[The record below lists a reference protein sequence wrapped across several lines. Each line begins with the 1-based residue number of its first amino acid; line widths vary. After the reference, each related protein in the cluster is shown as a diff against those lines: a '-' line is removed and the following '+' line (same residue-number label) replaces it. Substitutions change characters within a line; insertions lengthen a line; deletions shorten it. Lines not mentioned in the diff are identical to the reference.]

1 MSELQHANSEIS
13 GFGSHSAAE
22 VEQLQKALGLGGQ
35 GGIDAGIQFEGDR
48 TGSYANELPGAF
60 RGGNALA
67 VEDLDRTLK
76 LVTFGLEHLRLW
88 KDILK
93 ERVPQVVHEYNIQNA
108 YGESDASPFFQ
119 MGATPVETD
128 AQYARDVVQIKYLG
142 TKGAVLHNLTLIQA
156 AHGPVVAREVKNK
169 TIELLARNERFMFDA
184 SSTLNAEEYD
194 GLKYQIIS
202 KGANPAMGES
212 IYQSKAF
219 AGYGNNGTSHII
231 DANGADFDEDIAEDS
246 ALTAVNNFGMPM
258 DMYLGTD
265 VHSAF
270 SRAFYAKQRT
280 VPGESLTSGNRVTE
294 HMGTLDYRF
303 KPSLFNRPKLTP
315 TGILAGAAGAD
326 PTPANIGTG
335 GTGEFT
341 IAFGGGAPFS
351 EALVLA
357 VRATG
362 ETAGGVINTGSISS
376 VDIAGVANSTTNPVL
391 YFNLYIRAENGAF
404 SDFRFV
410 KRLAAP
416 ANGQTNNG
424 NSFYNEVFNLPGLNS
439 GINAGTV
446 TLSRTA
452 GAADAYLLMHDPDV
466 LCWKQLGSMIKYDL
480 AVTTTQYEWLQL
492 LYGTPL
498 VMAPLKNVIVR
509 NLKSEA

>member
-13 GFGSHSAAE
+13 GFGSHTAAE

-35 GGIDAGIQFEGDR
+35 GGIAPGIGFEGAR
-48 TGSYANELPGAF
+48 TGSYANELPGDF
-60 RGGNALA
+60 TGGNALA

-202 KGANPAMGES
+202 KARSS

-219 AGYGNNGTSHII
+219 DGYGNSVSATEAPHILN
-231 DANGADFDEDIAEDS
+231 ANGADFDEDIAEDA

-315 TGILAGAAGAD
+315 TGISALMGGGD

-341 IAFGGGAPFS
+341 IAFGGSAPFS

-362 ETAGGVINTGSISS
+362 ETSGGALNTGSISS

-416 ANGQTNNG
+416 ANAGTNNG
-424 NSFYNEVFNLPGLNS
+424 NSFYNEAFNLPGDFS

-446 TLSRTA
+446 TLNRTA

>member
-1 MSELQHANSEIS
+1 MSELNYAGSEFT

-35 GGIDAGIQFEGDR
+35 GGNATPAGTGANAGSDMSGYAIQ
-48 TGSYANELPGAF
+48 LPGDF
-60 RGGNALA
+60 TGGNALA

-93 ERVPQVVHEYNIQNA
+93 ERVPQVVHEYNVQNA
-108 YGESDASPFFQ
+108 YGESDTSPFFQ
-119 MGATPVETD
+119 MGNTPAETD

-184 SSTLNAEEYD
+184 SSSIQAEEYD

-202 KGANPAMGES
+202 KAGSP

-219 AGYGNNGTSHII
+219 AGYGNAVTATMAPHIL
-231 DANGADFDEDIAEDS
+231 DANGADFDEDIAEDA

-303 KPSLFNRPKLTP
+303 KPSLFNRPKKINVGTTSSGVSSLGGTP
-315 TGILAGAAGAD
+315 GTGTVNANVKISLVTAAGESDLNTTGEDFVLGASD
-326 PTPANIGTG
+326 ATLNIGNLSALYLNLYVKSG
-335 GTGEFT
+335 SGTSSDKSLYLFYKRVPNAVNT
-341 IAFGGGAPFS
+341 
-351 EALVLA
+351 ALV
-357 VRATG
+357 
-362 ETAGGVINTGSISS
+362 IN
-376 VDIAGVANSTTNPVL
+376 DEA
-391 YFNLYIRAENGAF
+391 
-404 SDFRFV
+404 
-410 KRLAAP
+410 
-416 ANGQTNNG
+416 
-424 NSFYNEVFNLPGLNS
+424 FNLPGPNS
-439 GINAGTV
+439 GINADTV
-446 TLSRTA
+446 TLSRIA

-480 AVTTTQYEWLQL
+480 AVTTTAYEWLQL

-498 VMAPLKNVIVR
+498 VMAPLKNVIIR
-509 NLKSEA
+509 NLKSDV

>member
-1 MSELQHANSEIS
+1 M
-13 GFGSHSAAE
+13 
-22 VEQLQKALGLGGQ
+22 
-35 GGIDAGIQFEGDR
+35 
-48 TGSYANELPGAF
+48 F
-60 RGGNALA
+60 RDGNALA

-202 KGANPAMGES
+202 KAASS

-219 AGYGNNGTSHII
+219 EGYGNSVSATEAPHILN
-231 DANGADFDEDIAEDS
+231 ANGADFDEDLAEDA

-315 TGILAGAAGAD
+315 TGAM
-326 PTPANIGTG
+326 
-335 GTGEFT
+335 
-341 IAFGGGAPFS
+341 
-351 EALVLA
+351 
-357 VRATG
+357 
-362 ETAGGVINTGSISS
+362 
-376 VDIAGVANSTTNPVL
+376 
-391 YFNLYIRAENGAF
+391 
-404 SDFRFV
+404 
-410 KRLAAP
+410 
-416 ANGQTNNG
+416 
-424 NSFYNEVFNLPGLNS
+424 
-439 GINAGTV
+439 
-446 TLSRTA
+446 LS
-452 GAADAYLLMHDPDV
+452 
-466 LCWKQLGSMIKYDL
+466 
-480 AVTTTQYEWLQL
+480 
-492 LYGTPL
+492 
-498 VMAPLKNVIVR
+498 
-509 NLKSEA
+509 

>member
-1 MSELQHANSEIS
+1 MSELQHANSEFT

-35 GGIDAGIQFEGDR
+35 GGISSDGGNVNVPGNALD
-48 TGSYANELPGAF
+48 SYANQIPSDF

-93 ERVPQVVHEYNIQNA
+93 ERVPQVVHEYNVQNA
-108 YGESDASPFFQ
+108 YGESEASPFFQ

-128 AQYARDVVQIKYLG
+128 AQYARDIVQIKYLG

-184 SSTLNAEEYD
+184 SSSFNPEEYD

-202 KGANPAMGES
+202 KAANS

-219 AGYGNNGTSHII
+219 AGYGNSVSATEAPHIL
-231 DANGADFDEDIAEDS
+231 DANGADFDEDIAEDA

-315 TGILAGAAGAD
+315 SVLAANPTDLVAGGLTWGRVAGSEFD
-326 PTPANIGTG
+326 ALIIAVTAS
-335 GTGEFT
+335 GEGSD
-341 IAFGGGAPFS
+341 A
-351 EALVLA
+351 ALVSGAGDIASSGTL
-357 VRATG
+357 
-362 ETAGGVINTGSISS
+362 TAG
-376 VDIAGVANSTTNPVL
+376 VL
-391 YFNLYIRAENGAF
+391 YFNLYVRAAASDSF
-404 SDFRFV
+404 ADFRFL
-410 KRLAAP
+410 KRAAVTTG
-416 ANGQTNNG
+416 AGIILND
-424 NSFYNEVFNLPGLNS
+424 EVFDIQVANS
-439 GINAGTV
+439 GPNAGSV
-446 TLSRTA
+446 TLPRTA

>member
-1 MSELQHANSEIS
+1 MSELNHANSEFT
-13 GFGSHSAAE
+13 GFGSHSASE

-35 GGIDAGIQFEGDR
+35 GGNSNPGGIGGVPGTD
-48 TGSYANELPGAF
+48 SYANQFPGDF
-60 RGGNALA
+60 RNGNALA

-93 ERVPQVVHEYNIQNA
+93 ERVPQVVHEYNVQNA

-119 MGATPVETD
+119 MGATPAETD

-184 SSTLNAEEYD
+184 SSTIQAEEYD

-202 KGANPAMGES
+202 KARSS

-219 AGYGNNGTSHII
+219 VGYGNAVSATEAPHIL
-231 DANGADFDEDIAEDS
+231 DANGADFDEDLAEDA

-265 VHSAF
+265 VHSSF

-303 KPSLFNRPKLTP
+303 KPSLFNRPKLNPIGVSANGSTTS
-315 TGILAGAAGAD
+315 TGGVTFGTNAGSGFDCLVIAV
-326 PTPANIGTG
+326 N
-335 GTGEFT
+335 GTGELSQG
-341 IAFGGGAPFS
+341 AFVANQGDIVQGNETP
-351 EALVLA
+351 
-357 VRATG
+357 
-362 ETAGGVINTGSISS
+362 TAG
-376 VDIAGVANSTTNPVL
+376 VL
-391 YFNLYIRAENGAF
+391 YFNLYTRPAASSSFG
-404 SDFRFV
+404 DYRFV
-410 KRLAAP
+410 KRLRI
-416 ANGQTNNG
+416 
-424 NSFYNEVFNLPGLNS
+424 NSGTGGVGVVVNTEAFNLPGEFS
-439 GINAGTV
+439 EINAGTV
-446 TLSRTA
+446 TLPRTA

-480 AVTTTQYEWLQL
+480 AVTTTAYEWLQL

-498 VMAPLKNVIVR
+498 VMAPLKNVIIR
-509 NLKSEA
+509 NLKSEV

>member
-1 MSELQHANSEIS
+1 MSELQHANAGLS
-13 GFGSHSAAE
+13 GFGTHSAAE

-35 GGIDAGIQFEGDR
+35 GGVTDGTNGTGGPILGAGDSYTNQFPSQF
-48 TGSYANELPGAF
+48 T
-60 RGGNALA
+60 GGNALA

-108 YGESDASPFFQ
+108 YGLSDASPFFE

-128 AQYARDVVQIKYLG
+128 ASYNRDVVQIKYLG

-169 TIELLARNERFMFDA
+169 TIELLARNERAMFDA
-184 SSTLNAEEYD
+184 NSLIESREYD
-194 GLKYQIIS
+194 GLEAQIIA
-202 KGANPAMGES
+202 KGQNAV
-212 IYQSKAF
+212 YQSSAF
-219 AGYGNNGTSHII
+219 ASYGNSGSGSIII
-231 DANGADFDEDIAEDS
+231 DAAGADFDEDIAEDS

-303 KPSLFNRPKLTP
+303 KPSLFNRPRLTP
-315 TGILAGAAGAD
+315 SVALGSQAATFVLGAGGSAAFDTLFIAVGLDGREINTDFEQGTNNLSVTISGITSAEQASRLYINMYVRPNGGDFASYRFCKRVPYANTTAAIFV
-326 PTPANIGTG
+326 NN
-335 GTGEFT
+335 EVF
-341 IAFGGGAPFS
+341 AFGGNSMAP
-351 EALVLA
+351 
-357 VRATG
+357 
-362 ETAGGVINTGSISS
+362 N
-376 VDIAGVANSTTNPVL
+376 
-391 YFNLYIRAENGAF
+391 
-404 SDFRFV
+404 
-410 KRLAAP
+410 
-416 ANGQTNNG
+416 
-424 NSFYNEVFNLPGLNS
+424 
-439 GINAGTV
+439 INASAASINRISGT
-446 TLSRTA
+446 A
-452 GAADAYLLMHDPDV
+452 KAYLLMHDPDV

-498 VMAPLKNVIVR
+498 VMAPLKNVIVT

>member
-1 MSELQHANSEIS
+1 MSELQHANNDTMS

-35 GGIDAGIQFEGDR
+35 GGAFGTSGANPNANIVGNLSGYATDA
-48 TGSYANELPGAF
+48 PGTF
-60 RGGNALA
+60 SGGNALA

-93 ERVPQVVHEYNIQNA
+93 ERVPQVVHEYNVQNA
-108 YGESDASPFFQ
+108 YGESDVSPFFQ
-119 MGATPVETD
+119 MGATPLETD
-128 AQYARDVVQIKYLG
+128 AQYNRDVVQIKYLG

-169 TIELLARNERFMFDA
+169 TIELLARNERAMFSA
-184 SSTLNAEEYD
+184 SSAIQAEEYD
-194 GLKYQIIS
+194 GLEYQIVS
-202 KGANPAMGES
+202 KARATA
-212 IYQSKAF
+212 YQSAAF
-219 AGYGNNGTSHII
+219 EGYGNNVSATDAAHILN
-231 DANGADFDEDIAEDS
+231 AAGADFDEDIAEDA
-246 ALTAVNNFGMPM
+246 ALIAVNNFGMPM

-303 KPSLFNRPKLTP
+303 KPSLFNRPKKNITAKIVAITANIAITAGTTDSTTARSVELVGVGGAGP
-315 TGILAGAAGAD
+315 VARSGILASATTVDFLAAQNTIAVNAGALYY
-326 PTPANIGTG
+326 
-335 GTGEFT
+335 ELYV
-341 IAFGGGAPFS
+341 GA
-351 EALVLA
+351 VN
-357 VRATG
+357 AT
-362 ETAGGVINTGSISS
+362 
-376 VDIAGVANSTTNPVL
+376 DSTTL
-391 YFNLYIRAENGAF
+391 E
-404 SDFRFV
+404 FV
-410 KRLAAP
+410 KRLPLGALDNEAINSETFVAP
-416 ANGQTNNG
+416 PSVASGVRNDG
-424 NSFYNEVFNLPGLNS
+424 NVVLSVSGGGLAKAFL
-439 GINAGTV
+439 I
-446 TLSRTA
+446 
-452 GAADAYLLMHDPDV
+452 MHDPDV

-498 VMAPLKNVIVR
+498 VMAPLKNVIIR
-509 NLKSEA
+509 NLKSDS

>member
-1 MSELQHANSEIS
+1 MSELQHANSEFT
-13 GFGSHSAAE
+13 GFGSHSASE

-35 GGIDAGIQFEGDR
+35 GSNFAAPGIGGVPGTD
-48 TGSYANELPGAF
+48 SYADSAPGTF
-60 RGGNALA
+60 RNGNALA

-93 ERVPQVVHEYNIQNA
+93 ERVPQVVHEYNVQNA

-119 MGATPVETD
+119 MGSTPLETD

-184 SSTLNAEEYD
+184 SSTIQVEEYD

-202 KGANPAMGES
+202 KGANPASGES

-219 AGYGNNGTSHII
+219 AGYGNTATSHII

-303 KPSLFNRPKLTP
+303 KPSLFNRPKKNNVGTVSS
-315 TGILAGAAGAD
+315 GIGVLGGAAGTGTANANVKISLVRTTGESD
-326 PTPANIGTG
+326 LNGTGHDFVLGASDASLNIGALTALYLNVYVKS
-335 GTGEFT
+335 GTGSSNDKSLYLFYKR
-341 IAFGGGAPFS
+341 IPN
-351 EALVLA
+351 A
-357 VRATG
+357 VNAT
-362 ETAGGVINTGSISS
+362 TLIN
-376 VDIAGVANSTTNPVL
+376 
-391 YFNLYIRAENGAF
+391 
-404 SDFRFV
+404 
-410 KRLAAP
+410 
-416 ANGQTNNG
+416 
-424 NSFYNEVFNLPGLNS
+424 NELFNLPGANS
-439 GINAGTV
+439 GVNAGSV
-446 TLSRTA
+446 TLPRIA

-480 AVTTTQYEWLQL
+480 AVTTTAYEWLQL

>member
-1 MSELQHANSEIS
+1 MSELKHANSEFT

-35 GGIDAGIQFEGDR
+35 GGNFAADGIGGAPG
-48 TGSYANELPGAF
+48 TGSYATELPGAF
-60 RGGNALA
+60 SGGNALA

-93 ERVPQVVHEYNIQNA
+93 ERVPQVVHEYNVQNA

-119 MGATPVETD
+119 MGATPAETD
-128 AQYARDVVQIKYLG
+128 AQYNRDVVQIKYLG

-169 TIELLARNERFMFDA
+169 TIELLARNERYMFDA
-184 SSTLNAEEYD
+184 SSAIESKEYD
-194 GLKYQIIS
+194 GLEYQIIS
-202 KGANPAMGES
+202 KARVLA
-212 IYQSKAF
+212 YQSEAF
-219 AGYGNNGTSHII
+219 RGYGNTSASHLL
-231 DANGADFDEDIAEDS
+231 DANGADFDEDLAEDA
-246 ALTAVNNFGMPM
+246 ALIAVNNFGMPM

-303 KPSLFNRPKLTP
+303 KPSLFNRPKKNFVSAVGVITDFIIGSA
-315 TGILAGAAGAD
+315 TTIVGAANRSVFMVAVG
-326 PTPANIGTG
+326 PA
-335 GTGEFT
+335 GELGRSST
-341 IAFGGGAPFS
+341 IASTTSFSFGTA
-351 EALVLA
+351 AN
-357 VRATG
+357 
-362 ETAGGVINTGSISS
+362 TAGSADGALYYNIYTADANEAVEANHVFLKRIPLGESTQVSLSQETFVAPPAPISGTRS
-376 VDIAGVANSTTNPVL
+376 
-391 YFNLYIRAENGAF
+391 
-404 SDFRFV
+404 
-410 KRLAAP
+410 
-416 ANGQTNNG
+416 NG
-424 NSFYNEVFNLPGLNS
+424 NVELNR
-439 GINAGTV
+439 I
-446 TLSRTA
+446 A

-480 AVTTTQYEWLQL
+480 AVTTTAYEWLQL

-509 NLKSEA
+509 NLKSDS

>member
-1 MSELQHANSEIS
+1 MSELKHTNSEIS
-13 GFGSHSAAE
+13 GFGTHSAAE

-35 GGIDAGIQFEGDR
+35 GGVTDGTGGTGGPIVGGA
-48 TGSYANELPGAF
+48 GSYATQLPHQF
-60 RGGNALA
+60 SGGNALA

-93 ERVPQVVHEYNIQNA
+93 ERVPQVVHEYNVQNA
-108 YGESDASPFFQ
+108 YGESDASPFFE
-119 MGATPVETD
+119 MGATPTETD
-128 AQYARDVVQIKYLG
+128 AQYNRDVVQIKYLG

-184 SSTLNAEEYD
+184 NSAVVAQEYD
-194 GLKYQIIS
+194 GLEAQIII
-202 KGANPAMGES
+202 KGDVNAYKSE
-212 IYQSKAF
+212 AF
-219 AGYGNNGTSHII
+219 ANYGNPSNGNLL
-231 DANGADFDEDIAEDS
+231 DAAGADFDEDLAEDA
-246 ALTAVNNFGMPM
+246 ALIAVNNFGMPM

-303 KPSLFNRPKLTP
+303 KPSLFNRPRLGTSAAVGSTP
-315 TGILAGAAGAD
+315 GLNGIILAD
-326 PTPANIGTG
+326 PATPGTD
-335 GTGEFT
+335 
-341 IAFGGGAPFS
+341 S
-351 EALVLA
+351 VLA
-357 VRATG
+357 VAVNATG
-362 ETAGGVINTGSISS
+362 ELASGAILRSASSTAVNIDVNGATG
-376 VDIAGVANSTTNPVL
+376 VL
-391 YFNLYIRAENGAF
+391 YYNIYFASGATAT
-404 SDFRFV
+404 SDAFRFV
-410 KRLAAP
+410 KRVSAV
-416 ANGQTNNG
+416 
-424 NSFYNEVFNLPGLNS
+424 NS
-439 GINAGTV
+439 A
-446 TLSRTA
+446 
-452 GAADAYLLMHDPDV
+452 AADVSLVNEEFVNPSPLQSRGASGSPISISRVAGSAKAFLLMHDPDV

-498 VMAPLKNVIVR
+498 IMAPLKNVIIR
-509 NLKSEA
+509 NLRSE

>member
-1 MSELQHANSEIS
+1 MSELKHAGSEFT

-35 GGIDAGIQFEGDR
+35 GGIDVGIGFEGSR
-48 TGSYANELPGAF
+48 TGSYANELPGQF
-60 RGGNALA
+60 TGGNALA

-119 MGATPVETD
+119 MGATPAETD

-202 KGANPAMGES
+202 KAASS

-219 AGYGNNGTSHII
+219 DGYGNSVSATEAPHILN
-231 DANGADFDEDIAEDS
+231 ANGADFDEDLAEDA

-315 TGILAGAAGAD
+315 TAISSDAGVSS
-326 PTPANIGTG
+326 IS
-335 GTGEFT
+335 GEFT
-341 IAFGGGAPFS
+341 FMTGGGAPFN
-351 EALVLA
+351 EALILA
-357 VRATG
+357 VRASG
-362 ETAGGVINTGSISS
+362 ETAGGLLDIGDISDVVITG
-376 VDIAGVANSTTNPVL
+376 VVNSTLNPVL
-391 YFNLYIRAENGAF
+391 YFNLYTRPEGGVF
-404 SDFRFV
+404 GDFRFV
-410 KRLAAP
+410 KRIAAP
-416 ANGQTNNG
+416 ANGVAGPTVL
-424 NSFYNEVFNLPGLNS
+424 FRNEVFNLPGANS

-446 TLSRTA
+446 TLGRIA

>member
-1 MSELQHANSEIS
+1 MSELKYANSEIT

-35 GGIDAGIQFEGDR
+35 GGVNIEGGGSIVDPG
-48 TGSYANELPGAF
+48 GSYASQVPGKF
-60 RGGNALA
+60 SGGNALA

-108 YGESDASPFFQ
+108 YGLSDASPFFE
-119 MGATPVETD
+119 MGQTPAETD
-128 AQYARDVVQIKYLG
+128 AQYNRDVVQIKYLG

-169 TIELLARNERFMFDA
+169 TIELLARNERAMFDA
-184 SSTLNAEEYD
+184 SSRLSQGIEYD
-194 GLKYQIIS
+194 GIDTQIREKS
-202 KGANPAMGES
+202 GFGGLTQNPASDHPNVSAYES
-212 IYQSKAF
+212 AAF
-219 AGYGNNGTSHII
+219 TAYGNTSGNII
-231 DANGADFDEDIAEDS
+231 LDAGGADFDEDLAEDA
-246 ALTAVNNFGMPM
+246 ALVAVNNFGMPM

-265 VHSAF
+265 IHSAF

-303 KPSLFNRPKLTP
+303 KPSLFNRPRKNAVKTSASSYNAS
-315 TGILAGAAGAD
+315 TG
-326 PTPANIGTG
+326 
-335 GTGEFT
+335 
-341 IAFGGGAPFS
+341 
-351 EALVLA
+351 
-357 VRATG
+357 
-362 ETAGGVINTGSISS
+362 TAGNDVFSIAVSTGAGIVGNTANYK
-376 VDIAGVANSTTNPVL
+376 IAGVFADGESDLSIAVAGLNVGTVDIDITAGSNLIVPSGLL
-391 YFNLYIRAENGAF
+391 YFNVYKENASAPGTDKFLFLLRTTAFGVNTATRRAGFVAASGVGGAG
-404 SDFRFV
+404 
-410 KRLAAP
+410 K
-416 ANGQTNNG
+416 
-424 NSFYNEVFNLPGLNS
+424 
-439 GINAGTV
+439 
-446 TLSRTA
+446 
-452 GAADAYLLMHDPDV
+452 AYLLMHDPDV

-498 VMAPLKNVIVR
+498 IMAPFKNVIID
-509 NLKSEA
+509 NIKSGV

>member
-1 MSELQHANSEIS
+1 MSELNHAGSEFT

-35 GGIDAGIQFEGDR
+35 GSNFDPGNIGGVPGA
-48 TGSYANELPGAF
+48 TPSYATQAPGDF
-60 RGGNALA
+60 RDGNALA

-93 ERVPQVVHEYNIQNA
+93 ERVPQVVHEYNVQNA
-108 YGESDASPFFQ
+108 YGDSEASPFFQ
-119 MGATPVETD
+119 MGNTPVETD
-128 AQYARDVVQIKYLG
+128 AQYARDIVQIKYLG

-169 TIELLARNERFMFDA
+169 TIELLARNERFMFHA
-184 SSTLNAEEYD
+184 SSSIEAKEYD
-194 GLKYQIIS
+194 GLEEQIIS
-202 KGANPAMGES
+202 KADSS
-212 IYQSKAF
+212 IYQSSAF
-219 AGYGNNGTSHII
+219 AGYGNSVTGTSAPHVLN
-231 DANGADFDEDIAEDS
+231 AGGADFDEDIAEDA

-265 VHSAF
+265 VHSSF

-315 TGILAGAAGAD
+315 TGLAPAMGTDVD
-326 PTPANIGTG
+326 PTISLPTGFTAFGASGTG
-335 GTGEFT
+335 FDALALAVTADGETGQGEF
-341 IAFGGGAPFS
+341 FG
-351 EALVLA
+351 
-357 VRATG
+357 
-362 ETAGGVINTGSISS
+362 NTGRLQVEVGTVQS
-376 VDIAGVANSTTNPVL
+376 AVL
-391 YFNLYIRAENGAF
+391 YFNVYTRAAASNLF
-404 SDFRFV
+404 SDYRFAFRLPLPSGTGGG
-410 KRLAAP
+410 RAQDL
-416 ANGQTNNG
+416 NR
-424 NSFYNEVFNLPGLNS
+424 EVFSIVKASS
-439 GINAGTV
+439 GVNAGEV
-446 TLSRTA
+446 VLPRIAGTA
-452 GAADAYLLMHDPDV
+452 KAFLLMHDPDV

-480 AVTTTQYEWLQL
+480 AVTTTAYEWLQL

-498 VMAPLKNVIVR
+498 VMAPLKNVIIH

>member
-1 MSELQHANSEIS
+1 MSELKHSNSEIS
-13 GFGSHSAAE
+13 GFGSHTAAE

-35 GGIDAGIQFEGDR
+35 GGNATPAGTGANGGSKLSGYAIQVPGDF
-48 TGSYANELPGAF
+48 T
-60 RGGNALA
+60 GGNALA

-93 ERVPQVVHEYNIQNA
+93 ERVPQVVHEYNVQNA

-119 MGATPVETD
+119 MGATPTETD

-184 SSTLNAEEYD
+184 SSSLNAEEYD

-202 KGANPAMGES
+202 KAASS

-219 AGYGNNGTSHII
+219 EGYGNSVTGTDAPHILN
-231 DANGADFDEDIAEDS
+231 ANGADFDEDLAEDA

-303 KPSLFNRPKLTP
+303 KPSLFNRPKLSPVGVSVNGSSTS
-315 TGILAGAAGAD
+315 TGGVTFGSNAGTGFDSLVIAVNGSGEISQGAFVAD
-326 PTPANIGTG
+326 QANIVQGNQT
-335 GTGEFT
+335 
-341 IAFGGGAPFS
+341 PD
-351 EALVLA
+351 
-357 VRATG
+357 
-362 ETAGGVINTGSISS
+362 AGI
-376 VDIAGVANSTTNPVL
+376 L
-391 YFNLYIRAENGAF
+391 YFNLYTRVATSTSFG
-404 SDFRFV
+404 DYRFV
-410 KRLAAP
+410 KRLAI
-416 ANGQTNNG
+416 
-424 NSFYNEVFNLPGLNS
+424 NSGTGGVGVVVNDEVFNLPGPNS

-446 TLSRTA
+446 TLDRIA

-480 AVTTTQYEWLQL
+480 AVTTTAYEWLQL

-498 VMAPLKNVIVR
+498 VMAPLKNVIIR
-509 NLKSEA
+509 NLRSEANTD

>member
-1 MSELQHANSEIS
+1 MSELNHTNSELT

-35 GGIDAGIQFEGDR
+35 GGLAIPGAQDGVSYAGD
-48 TGSYANELPGAF
+48 SYANQLPGDF
-60 RGGNALA
+60 RGGNVLA

-93 ERVPQVVHEYNIQNA
+93 ERVPQVVHEYNIQNG
-108 YGESDASPFFQ
+108 YGISDASPFFQ
-119 MGATPVETD
+119 MGATPAETD

-169 TIELLARNERFMFDA
+169 TIELLARNERAMFNGDA
-184 SSTLNAEEYD
+184 NIQGLEYD
-194 GLKYQIIS
+194 GLDKQIIFKAS
-202 KGANPAMGES
+202 ES
-212 IYQSKAF
+212 EYQSRAF
-219 AGYGNNGTSHII
+219 AGYGESAVLNEVVLN
-231 DANGADFDEDIAEDS
+231 ANGADFDEDLAEDA

-265 VHSAF
+265 IHSAF

-303 KPSLFNRPKLTP
+303 KPSLFNRPKKNPVNISSDVSIGGSGITPYFVGTSGTAGTFILAVAPVFADGESAIHDLT
-315 TGILAGAAGAD
+315 TSDDVDVTLTVAGAAAAR
-326 PTPANIGTG
+326 ANILYWNVYKRISTSSITPGARVTDA
-335 GTGEFT
+335 TQ
-341 IAFGGGAPFS
+341 IANFF
-351 EALVLA
+351 
-357 VRATG
+357 
-362 ETAGGVINTGSISS
+362 
-376 VDIAGVANSTTNPVL
+376 
-391 YFNLYIRAENGAF
+391 
-404 SDFRFV
+404 FV
-410 KRLAAP
+410 KRVPNLLTGSDS
-416 ANGQTNNG
+416 ANNLTVDENL
-424 NSFYNEVFNLPGLNS
+424 SALTINEGS
-439 GINAGTV
+439 G
-446 TLSRTA
+446 S
-452 GAADAYLLMHDPDV
+452 AYLLMHDPDV

-498 VMAPLKNVIVR
+498 VMAPRKNVIIK
-509 NLKSEA
+509 NIKSGL

>member
-1 MSELQHANSEIS
+1 MSELNHANSEIS
-13 GFGSHSAAE
+13 GFGSHTAAE

-35 GGIDAGIQFEGDR
+35 GGLAIPGSQDGM
-48 TGSYANELPGAF
+48 SYAGDSYATQAPGSF

-184 SSTLNAEEYD
+184 SSTLNSEEYD

-202 KGANPAMGES
+202 KAASS

-219 AGYGNNGTSHII
+219 DGYGNSVTATEAPHILN
-231 DANGADFDEDIAEDS
+231 ANGADFDEDLAEDA

-315 TGILAGAAGAD
+315 TGILAGAGGAD
-326 PTPANIGTG
+326 PVPTVI
-335 GTGEFT
+335 TGEFT

-376 VDIAGVANSTTNPVL
+376 VDIAGVVNSTTNPVL

-424 NSFYNEVFNLPGLNS
+424 NSFYNEAFNLPGTPSS

-446 TLSRTA
+446 TLNRTA

>member
-1 MSELQHANSEIS
+1 MSELNHANSEFT

-35 GGIDAGIQFEGDR
+35 GSNFAADGIGGVPG
-48 TGSYANELPGAF
+48 TNSYANQFPGDF
-60 RGGNALA
+60 RNGNALA

-93 ERVPQVVHEYNIQNA
+93 ERVPQVVHEYNVQNA

-119 MGATPVETD
+119 MGNTPAETD

-184 SSTLNAEEYD
+184 SSTLNREEYD

-202 KGANPAMGES
+202 KAASS
-212 IYQSKAF
+212 IYQSEAF
-219 AGYGNNGTSHII
+219 RGYGNSVSATEAPHILN
-231 DANGADFDEDIAEDS
+231 ANGADFDEDLAEDA

-315 TGILAGAAGAD
+315 TAITSVSGLAVPTGFTFAEGGALASGDLLILAVKASGEVAEGQFNESGSNSQVQITAASNAD
-326 PTPANIGTG
+326 P
-335 GTGEFT
+335 
-341 IAFGGGAPFS
+341 S
-351 EALVLA
+351 
-357 VRATG
+357 
-362 ETAGGVINTGSISS
+362 
-376 VDIAGVANSTTNPVL
+376 VL
-391 YFNLYIRAENGAF
+391 YFNLYVRGTTSAAT
-404 SDFRFV
+404 DVTAFRFS
-410 KRLAAP
+410 KRVPAP
-416 ANGQTNNG
+416 AAGGVGATHI
-424 NSFYNEVFNLPGLNS
+424 YLNEVFNLPGANS
-439 GINAGTV
+439 EINAGTV
-446 TLSRTA
+446 TLGRVA

-480 AVTTTQYEWLQL
+480 AVTTTAYEWLQL

>member
-1 MSELQHANSEIS
+1 MSELKHSNSEIS
-13 GFGSHSAAE
+13 GFGSHTAAE

-35 GGIDAGIQFEGDR
+35 GGNFAADGIGGVPG
-48 TGSYANELPGAF
+48 TGSYETQVPSAF
-60 RGGNALA
+60 RNGNALA

-93 ERVPQVVHEYNIQNA
+93 ERVPQVVHEYNVQNA

-119 MGATPVETD
+119 MGATPAETD

-184 SSTLNAEEYD
+184 SSSLNAEEYD

-202 KGANPAMGES
+202 KARS
-212 IYQSKAF
+212 DIYQSKAF
-219 AGYGNNGTSHII
+219 EGYGNSVTGTDAPHILN
-231 DANGADFDEDIAEDS
+231 ANGADFDEDLAEDA

-303 KPSLFNRPKLTP
+303 KPSLFNRPKLAP
-315 TGILAGAAGAD
+315 TGTSLTTGVIAIAGYTQQHGTPAGFLGDSLLLAVKAAGESAEGFV
-326 PTPANIGTG
+326 NL
-335 GTGEFT
+335 
-341 IAFGGGAPFS
+341 S
-351 EALVLA
+351 
-357 VRATG
+357 AT
-362 ETAGGVINTGSISS
+362 NGSIT
-376 VDIAGVANSTTNPVL
+376 VTAPSTADASIL
-391 YFNLYIRAENGAF
+391 YFNLYVRPNSSSTDL

-410 KRLAAP
+410 KRIAAP
-416 ANGQTNNG
+416 AGGATSTNGQYG
-424 NSFYNEVFNLPGLNS
+424 NEVFDLPGPNS
-439 GINAGTV
+439 NVNALSV
-446 TLSRTA
+446 TLDRVR

-480 AVTTTQYEWLQL
+480 AVTTTAYEWLQL

-509 NLKSEA
+509 NLRSEA

>member
-1 MSELQHANSEIS
+1 MSELKHANSEIS
-13 GFGSHSAAE
+13 GFGSHTAAE

-35 GGIDAGIQFEGDR
+35 GGNFAADGIGGVPG
-48 TGSYANELPGAF
+48 TGSYANTVPGTF
-60 RGGNALA
+60 RDGNALA

-93 ERVPQVVHEYNIQNA
+93 ERVPQVVHEYNVQNA
-108 YGESDASPFFQ
+108 YGEAEASPFFQ
-119 MGATPVETD
+119 MGATPAETD

-169 TIELLARNERFMFDA
+169 TIELLARNERFMFEA
-184 SSTLNAEEYD
+184 SSTINAEEYD
-194 GLKYQIIS
+194 GLKFQIIS
-202 KGANPAMGES
+202 KAASS

-219 AGYGNNGTSHII
+219 AGYGNEVTGSSAPHII
-231 DANGADFDEDIAEDS
+231 DAAGADFDEDIAEDA

-315 TGILAGAAGAD
+315 TGVPTDPTNSIAGGITFAISGAAGAFD
-326 PTPANIGTG
+326 ALIVAVDAS
-335 GTGEFT
+335 GEFNS
-341 IAFGGGAPFS
+341 AG
-351 EALVLA
+351 LVSAADAILQDGSTTLNA
-357 VRATG
+357 GVLYFNVYVRATG
-362 ETAGGVINTGSISS
+362 GSF
-376 VDIAGVANSTTNPVL
+376 G
-391 YFNLYIRAENGAF
+391 
-404 SDFRFV
+404 DFRFV
-410 KRLAAP
+410 KRIESGLG
-416 ANGQTNNG
+416 ANIAV
-424 NSFYNEVFNLPGLNS
+424 SLSSEAYNLPGANS

-446 TLSRTA
+446 VLPRVA
-452 GAADAYLLMHDPDV
+452 GSADAYLLMHDPDV

-480 AVTTTQYEWLQL
+480 AVTTTAYEWLQL

-498 VMAPLKNVIVR
+498 VMAPLKNVIVQ
-509 NLKSEA
+509 NLKSES